1 MWIFCCG
8 MQRSG
13 STLQFQITSRLVED
27 AGLGKRVEWTKP
39 DRFNKLRKKYAAEEG
54 WKVFKNHNCTEKM
67 EREFHRQNAI
77 GVYTYRDLRDVY
89 VSTMRKNDVTF
100 EQLWK
105 AKFLEQCLR
114 QYQQW
119 TSLPRVLTSKYET
132 MLVDLPGE
140 VARIA
145 AHLGL
150 RVDAAKCRQI
160 AEEHDLERQKERIEE
175 AKKSGRLKHGY
186 ANAYFDPD
194 TNLHTNHI
202 HSGEVGGWKR
212 VLSDDQVSKIEILGG
227 DWLVANGYELT
238 TMPAAKKNS
247 TPDLEL
253 IL

>member
-39 DRFNKLRKKYAAEEG
+39 DRFNKLRKKYATDEG

-67 EREFHRQNAI
+67 EKEFRRQNAM
-77 GVYTYRDLRDVY
+77 GVYSYRDLRDVY
-89 VSTMRKNDVTF
+89 VSTMRKNNVTF
-100 EQLWK
+100 EQLWQV
-105 AKFLEQCLR
+105 KFLEQCLR

-119 TSLPRVLTSKYET
+119 TALPQVLTSKYET
-132 MLVDLPGE
+132 MMIDLPGE

-145 AHLGL
+145 AHLGIA
-150 RVDAAKCRQI
+150 VDLEKCRQI
-160 AEEHDLERQKERIEE
+160 AVEHDIEHQKERIED
-175 AKKSGRLKHGY
+175 AKRAGRLKHGY

-202 HSGEVGGWKR
+202 YSGAVGGWQG
-212 VLSDDQVSKIEILGG
+212 VLTEEQVGKIEALAG
-227 DWLVANGYELT
+227 DWLVARGYALT
-238 TMPAAKKNS
+238 TKP
-247 TPDLEL
+247 TL
-253 IL
+253 I